1 MTQIH
6 WVGQNLLQKMSDIP
20 NFVIFFLF
28 PMQVSQPIQKVQL
41 SWTKPSP
48 KDLSQMIYQLRYNTI
63 RNLQNEMSLVP
74 SEVNAIDLG
83 IPSSWTDAWSSM
95 HRRLDEKLDNQID
108 SSSHQDF
115 TGHNEGIKMNRTW
128 KNRVWHITI
137 YACNNDCVEKNI
149 SKQPKREQLIQ
160 EVMIPEWKGVGNKR
174 INRRREGQ

>member
-1 MTQIH
+1 
-6 WVGQNLLQKMSDIP
+6 MSDIP

-83 IPSSWTDAWSSM
+83 IPSS
-95 HRRLDEKLDNQID
+95 
-108 SSSHQDF
+108 
-115 TGHNEGIKMNRTW
+115 
-128 KNRVWHITI
+128 
-137 YACNNDCVEKNI
+137 
-149 SKQPKREQLIQ
+149 
-160 EVMIPEWKGVGNKR
+160 
-174 INRRREGQ
+174 